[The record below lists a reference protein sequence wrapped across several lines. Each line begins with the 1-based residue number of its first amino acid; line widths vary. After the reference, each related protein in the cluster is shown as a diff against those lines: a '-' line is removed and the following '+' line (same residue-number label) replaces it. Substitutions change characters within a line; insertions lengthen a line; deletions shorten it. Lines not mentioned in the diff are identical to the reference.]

1 MYHEVFPANAR
12 NDYNKCHRHP
22 EPPDAG
28 FFIRGT
34 KTIRVVVIC
43 DDEYTDGYLQFD
55 VTA

>member
-1 MYHEVFPANAR
+1 MYHEVFPAKAR

-28 FFIRGT
+28 FFIRET

-43 DDEYTDGYLQFD
+43 DDEYTYGYI
-55 VTA
+55 